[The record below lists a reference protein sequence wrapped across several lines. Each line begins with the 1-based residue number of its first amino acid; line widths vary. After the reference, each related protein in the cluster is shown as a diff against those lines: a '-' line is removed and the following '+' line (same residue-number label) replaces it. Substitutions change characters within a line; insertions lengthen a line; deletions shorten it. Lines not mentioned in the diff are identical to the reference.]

1 MADDIQIYIAGID
14 VPQGDSCEDIKTR
27 KQIIKDFYASWNASH
42 PDKKVWNKSLR
53 DYIYVK
59 YLSINETIGHAS
71 ISYDS
76 TMAVIRLTEI
86 LEMAVVVKTGAAKSN
101 DKNQRPFDQMIVMM
115 HQGIRLLVGHQK
127 STGEYVQYC
136 ITKKAS
142 LGR

>member
-1 MADDIQIYIAGID
+1 MADDIQIYITGID
-14 VPQGDSCEDIKTR
+14 VPQGDSYEDIKKR
-27 KQIIKDFYASWNASH
+27 KQIIKNFYALWNAAH
-42 PDKKVWNKSLR
+42 PDKKLWNNSLQ

-59 YLSINETIGHAS
+59 YISINETMGHAS
-71 ISYDS
+71 VSYES

-86 LEMAVVVKTGAAKSN
+86 LEKAVFVKKGPAKSN

-115 HQGIRLLVGHQK
+115 HQGIRLIVGHQK
-127 STGEYVQYC
+127 VTGEYVQYC